1 MKGYLYVFL
10 MAFRATLAELFFIYK
25 EIAFFGQKSNL
36 CIDERIFYIVHLNY
50 KKEGS
55 SYGNI

>member
-1 MKGYLYVFL
+1 MNAV
-10 MAFRATLAELFFIYK
+10 FFIYK

-36 CIDERIFYIVHLNY
+36 CIDERIFYIVHLSY

-55 SYGNI
+55 YYENI